1 MGWLSTKARTDLLA
15 MHEEIGLGYGWI
27 HAPMT
32 YDDMKDKPLKE
43 KRKTT
48 DWNAPKLTA
57 AVTSFTCDV
66 LRCSA
71 CQKWCEC

>member
-1 MGWLSTKARTDLLA
+1 

-32 YDDMKDKPLKE
+32 YDDMKDEPLKE

-48 DWNAPKLTA
+48 DWNAPKLAA

-66 LRCSA
+66 
-71 CQKWCEC
+71 